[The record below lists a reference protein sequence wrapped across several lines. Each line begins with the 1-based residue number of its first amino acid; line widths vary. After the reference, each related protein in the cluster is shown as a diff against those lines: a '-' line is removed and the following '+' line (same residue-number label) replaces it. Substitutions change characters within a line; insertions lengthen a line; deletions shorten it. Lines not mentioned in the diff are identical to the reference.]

1 MFTLAR
7 QRLRGLSSGDAVLSR
22 GDTGGGP
29 TYFDDVLVIYVV
41 SPFDKLQEKNASDRS
56 KIIYDEKGKKNR
68 IKLCREA
75 FASIDDVN
83 PKPNEIKLATDGN
96 HLSKNMFV

>member
-41 SPFDKLQEKNASDRS
+41 SPIADLELKNEYTT
-56 KIIYDEKGKKNR
+56 KITYDEKGKKNR